1 MFCAIFPL
9 IHHYRMS
16 NGIDRLYALTV
27 RQLKEKAE
35 QRGLDISHVVEKSDL
50 IDLLRQRDSEPSR
63 SSGVSPS
70 IAMSVSDLR
79 DIIRSCAGRT
89 SQCSEKQDLFNLA
102 KLLLESKSCE
112 ICTEKFFHNYSDIV
126 VRMSS
131 CCNVFLHQSCLGKWV
146 LTSVVDQGQYPPKCP
161 CCSALLSDSFVTKFA
176 ITPASTSGMY
186 LRYIAAVDGIKR
198 LRKAEKESSISA
210 KEEAELRSLG
220 YRKCPKCGSWIEKGP
235 SMEAFGI
242 PMVEGCDKMTCR
254 CGCKFCFKCGSVDA
268 KCSCT
273 GPEHGFFSHEEVLD
287 SYPRSNITSPAG
299 FINTLF

>member
-1 MFCAIFPL
+1 
-9 IHHYRMS
+9 MS

-35 QRGLDISHVVEKSDL
+35 QRGIDISNVVEKSDL
-50 IDLLRQRDSEPSR
+50 IDLLRQGKHNFSESSR
-63 SSGVSPS
+63 QPENEISGASPP

-79 DIIRSCAGRT
+79 DIVRSSAGRT

-102 KLLLESKSCE
+102 KSLLDGKNCQM
-112 ICTEKFFHNYSDIV
+112 CTEKFFLSYSEIV

-131 CCNVFLHQSCLGKWV
+131 CCNSIFHQNCLSKWL
-146 LTSVVDQGQYPPKCP
+146 LTSVVEQGQYPPKCP
-161 CCSALLSDSFVTKFA
+161 SCAALLSDGFITKSV
-176 ITPASTSGMY
+176 ITPASTGGMY
-186 LRYIAAVDGIKR
+186 LRYISAVDGIKR
-198 LRKAEKESSISA
+198 LRKSERESRMSA
-210 KEEAELRSLG
+210 KEESELRALG
-220 YRKCPKCGSWIEKGP
+220 YRKCPKCSSWIEKGP

-268 KCSCT
+268 KCNCT
-273 GPEHGFFSHEEVLD
+273 SPEHGFFSHEEVLD